1 MSESAGFAIRL
12 PDTVGHANSPAADF
26 DLSVAHSFWF
36 GRRLWMS
43 AVGLCVQA
51 ALLLAAGIF
60 LLTQISSTP
69 NLTVQIAITGALL
82 TLGGLAMIVRALGDF
97 LSGLKVDRQGLR
109 VRMAG
114 RGFAVP
120 WTAVER
126 WNMSPKER
134 KLKELP
140 GITVWVVGNKKPFT
154 VPDGYLDPLSRFA
167 IYHLFRALAHEKE
180 DI

>member
-12 PDTVGHANSPAADF
+12 PETVGHANSPAANF

-36 GRRLWMS
+36 GRRLWMN
-43 AVGLCVQA
+43 AAGLCVQA

-69 NLTVQIAITGALL
+69 NLAVQIAITGGLL
-82 TLGGLAMIVRALGDF
+82 SLGGIAMLVRAVGDF
-97 LSGLKVDRQGLR
+97 LSGLKVDRHGVR
-109 VRMAG
+109 VRMSG
-114 RGFAVP
+114 KGFAVP

-154 VPDGYLDPLSRFA
+154 VPDGHLDPLSRFA